1 MIVKVP
7 RSSNFED
14 KSDIGKYNLR
24 VMDKNGN
31 SFVMMVGG
39 NGDLYWVP
47 NNYKKNKTFIIEKSD
62 EFVYDIFD
70 KLFVDMQTSE
80 DKNHAMQGNEFNFI
94 SDDAPE
100 DEANTLKIRR
110 DDNAFVVDFIKQ
122 EIVSPWSTPSRGCS
136 IRFCNAGS
144 RQPKI
149 VSLFMR
155 MFSELAYY
163 NNDIDMVME

>member
-14 KSDIGKYNLR
+14 KTDNGRYNLR
-24 VMDKNGN
+24 VIDSNGN
-31 SFVMMVGG
+31 SFVMMAGG

-47 NNYKKNKTFIIEKSD
+47 DNYKKNKTFVIEKSD

-70 KLFVDMQTSE
+70 KLFVDIQTS
-80 DKNHAMQGNEFNFI
+80 DDMRGNEFDFI

-100 DEANTLKIRR
+100 DEANLLKITR
-110 DDNAFVVDFIKQ
+110 DDESFMVDFIKQ
-122 EIVSPWSTPSRGCS
+122 EVLSPWSTPSRGCS
-136 IRFCNAGS
+136 IRFCNEGS
-144 RQPKI
+144 RVPRI
-149 VSLFMR
+149 VSLFMKT
-155 MFSELAYY
+155 FSELAYY